1 MKRTHSPS
9 IIILW
14 SIIYFSAIV
23 PIFSF
28 SKKYLI
34 IKACEKF
41 LSSRDVKCFCFLDS
55 SKISELK
62 INGCSIHFV
71 SPSLLFQCPFITS
84 LLLQTKSGKRN
95 NVIFNT
101 LGKIYIYSSDNN
113 LDQNLIVGN
122 NIELKAI
129 PSKIYEIYKEV
140 VEGIKRGE

>member
-1 MKRTHSPS
+1 MKRTHLPS

-23 PIFSF
+23 SIFSF

-62 INGCSIHFV
+62 INGCSIPYV

-101 LGKIYIYSSDNN
+101 LGKIYIYSSD
-113 LDQNLIVGN
+113 IPK
-122 NIELKAI
+122 LKW
-129 PSKIYEIYKEV
+129 KIIYFDYHISNIYKT
-140 VEGIKRGE
+140 IRKLCIFIS